1 MFLPPPFLLPA
12 SNTLA
17 HFLSCEREV
26 QAPAVASGA
35 ALVVAA
41 VLGDVVG
48 GVVDWAGGATRGPTG
63 QAVGRLRAKQNLFKF
78 FFYDFS

>member
-12 SNTLA
+12 SNSLP
-17 HFLSCEREV
+17 HFFSCEREV

-35 ALVVAA
+35 ALVVAG

-48 GVVDWAGGATRGPTG
+48 GVVDWAGGATWGPAG
-63 QAVGRLRAKQNLFKF
+63 QAVGRLQAKQNLFKF
-78 FFYDFS
+78 FSF